1 MEKEGCYV
9 LFCFFFYFL
18 NHLFEPFFQGEPL
31 QDIMYKLCYYVYGKG
46 VQIYVFFVAD
56 MILYL

>member
-1 MEKEGCYV
+1 MVCFI
-9 LFCFFFYFL
+9 LFLLF
-18 NHLFEPFFQGEPL
+18 NHLFKLFFQGEPL

-46 VQIYVFFVAD
+46 VQICVLFVAD